1 MWGGDQIARPKA
13 CGGAVH
19 GPILN
24 VMGRLHLHDSRRF
37 LSAGQKSGFTL
48 VELLVVIAI
57 IATLIGLLL
66 PAVQS
71 ARASARRM
79 QCMNNLRTLGQGLM
93 AYENARKS
101 FPPGA
106 TSNGR
111 TVRDSSGNAQTLADG
126 AYSWGA
132 IILPYIEESSLYAGI
147 TPTAPNA
154 YPANNATSQS
164 LLGTVLRQFR
174 CPEETGPE
182 VWDLSRAPDGN
193 PGPNYIENAG
203 LSNYVAAHRA
213 VSCYGRG
220 VFTTGTDPKI
230 GGFFMNS
237 KTRVKDI
244 VDGTSK
250 TMALSER
257 IWEYPRKQ
265 GVKIYAGNWA
275 GCAGPVSGD
284 GTWVAPAGFAPAR
297 LINDPTASRTHHSLT
312 SLHLGGGVNS
322 VAFDNSTRF
331 ISDNID
337 HYINPAENKDPNDAV
352 DSVLEYLIA
361 IADRNVASFP

>member
-1 MWGGDQIARPKA
+1 MGWGSDRPSKGLRR
-13 CGGAVH
+13 C
-19 GPILN
+19 
-24 VMGRLHLHDSRRF
+24 RSR
-37 LSAGQKSGFTL
+37 T
-48 VELLVVIAI
+48 
-57 IATLIGLLL
+57 
-66 PAVQS
+66 
-71 ARASARRM
+71 
-79 QCMNNLRTLGQGLM
+79 
-93 AYENARKS
+93 
-101 FPPGA
+101 
-106 TSNGR
+106 
-111 TVRDSSGNAQTLADG
+111 
-126 AYSWGA
+126 
-132 IILPYIEESSLYAGI
+132 
-147 TPTAPNA
+147 
-154 YPANNATSQS
+154 YP
-164 LLGTVLRQFR
+164 QFR

-361 IADRNVASFP
+361 IADRTVASFP